1 MHPFDPYCQPTP
13 DGFAPYEKG
22 REEARPCVGGKKKIE
37 TAGKEVYEEQGFD
50 ESQTAHVVLRGA
62 F

>member
-1 MHPFDPYCQPTP
+1 MVLPLMKKAERKPVL
-13 DGFAPYEKG
+13 AL
-22 REEARPCVGGKKKIE
+22 GGKKIE